1 MCCLTCWGLSLNLR
15 VLSLKVH
22 VLKGLFDDYFHLM
35 QGVLLLVL
43 LLRVTLLWKLTAAVS
58 AFTVCVV
65 AEGIVA

>member
-1 MCCLTCWGLSLNLR
+1 MLPH
-15 VLSLKVH
+15 VLGAVAEFEGAIAEG

>member
-1 MCCLTCWGLSLNLR
+1 MLGA
-15 VLSLKVH
+15 VAEFEGAIAEG

-43 LLRVTLLWKLTAAVS
+43 LLKLTVAVS